1 MNISIFITI
10 WMTAV
15 SSMDLNDHFLG
26 DPLEALKADSRISAV
41 EYYTPIGGDAPKTPR
56 KGDVAPPTFMVEVQ
70 VNSQKDALLL
80 TRDKNF
86 VKYFA
91 SKNGMLENADKITL
105 DMFEVVNYDIPGHD
119 SPPPRTAPFS
129 FVVRYHGP
137 VANASE
143 FTDYYINSHPERL
156 AQFPK
161 VRNVLC
167 YLPLGWKDRGAI
179 DDGGLIHGNE
189 AVFDSF
195 EDFKASTK
203 SDAMKAVRENAGKF
217 KDFGYAAHT
226 PMNRK
231 LVYQRQ

>member
-1 MNISIFITI
+1 
-10 WMTAV
+10 MTL
-15 SSMDLNDHFLG
+15 DEHFLG
-26 DPLEALKADSRISAV
+26 EPLDMLKADSRVHAV
-41 EYYTPIGGDAPKTPR
+41 EHYTPIGGNAPKTPR
-56 KGDVAPPTFMVEVQ
+56 KGDVAPPSFIIEIQLKSEEDAVALVESSVFAKAFTSKTG
-70 VNSQKDALLL
+70 VLKDASNITVDLL
-80 TRDKNF
+80 
-86 VKYFA
+86 
-91 SKNGMLENADKITL
+91 
-105 DMFEVVNYDIPGHD
+105 EVVNYDIPGHD

-167 YLPLGWKDRGAI
+167 YLPLDWNDRGEI
-179 DDGGLIHGNE
+179 TDSGLIHGNE

-203 SDAMKAVRENAGKF
+203 SDAMKAVRENASKF